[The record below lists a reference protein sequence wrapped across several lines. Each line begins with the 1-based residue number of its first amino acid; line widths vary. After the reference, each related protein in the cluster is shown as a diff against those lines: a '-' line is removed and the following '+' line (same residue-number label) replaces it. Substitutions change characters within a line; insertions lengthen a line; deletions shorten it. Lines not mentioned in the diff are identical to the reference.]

1 MDRERRR
8 VLRAVGAGA
17 AAATLAG
24 CGGANGSDDAPDDS
38 SAATGTIDSPTTD
51 PGDHGGSPP
60 GARFRLRDGAFQVRN
75 DDGWSDRLLRGVNL
89 GMGKPGTFPGEAA
102 ITRSEYD
109 RWLAR
114 IHEMNANAVRVYTVH
129 PPAFYEALSALNERV
144 EDPLYLFHGNWLPAH
159 LTEGETTAFDDELTA
174 VFDRGLREAIDVV
187 HGNATLPDRPGHAA
201 GAFTA
206 DVSPYTMGY
215 VAGVEWEPQFVLRT
229 NEHHDG
235 GATDGRYVEATADA
249 AAFERWLARRL
260 DRALTHEAEAYGTTR
275 PASISNWPTTDH
287 LDHPAEPLAWE
298 DRASVN
304 PNALASTRAHSPG
317 LFATYHAYPYYPD
330 FLNFS
335 EEYLRE
341 GEGAAGSRSYRAY
354 LEDLRENLRHPL
366 VIGEFGVPASRGTAH
381 EQVDG
386 FDQGHHTETRQ
397 GELDAALFA
406 DIVESGAAGGIV
418 FAWQDEWFKRTW
430 NTMRYTDPNRR
441 PEWLN
446 DQSPEERFGLLSF
459 DPAGRVTLS
468 GDAEEW
474 AGATI
479 VSTGGR
485 EPRVAL
491 DDGYDAGRSLRE
503 VRATADPAALSVRI
517 EYEELGETVDWDR
530 MRTVLGFDLVPD
542 RGNTALPRGLIL
554 DHAGRAD
561 VVVELAGPDA
571 SRAWVASHADR
582 FYYEYGET
590 GGYLPTRPYASTP
603 DNGVYHPIRLAVS
616 YPLDLP
622 TQGRTV
628 SFRSVETGQLR
639 YGIGDPDSSK
649 YDSLTD
655 VHVDAAANTIEL
667 RLPWCLLGFRD
678 PSSAVMTGDIWTDG
692 LGATRPVDDVGIAA
706 LTYAPD
712 ADGDARTLSGRPNA
726 TDTLPAAVSGT
737 IPADAGRFSLDTW
750 NDPETEE
757 RLKESYD
764 VLQDAFERYG

>member
-24 CGGANGSDDAPDDS
+24 CGGTGESDGDSDGSPDRTETVGSPAGDSSGDGDAPR
-38 SAATGTIDSPTTD
+38 SP
-51 PGDHGGSPP
+51 
-60 GARFRLRDGAFQVRN
+60 RFRLRDGGFQVRTG
-75 DDGWSDRLLRGVNL
+75 DGWRDRLLRGVNL
-89 GMGKPGTFPGEAA
+89 GMGKPGAFPGEAA
-102 ITRSEYD
+102 ITREEYD

-129 PPAFYEALSALNERV
+129 PPAFYEALAALNERV
-144 EDPLYLFHGNWLPAH
+144 EDPLYLFHGNWLPAR
-159 LTEGETTAFDDELTA
+159 LIEGETTAFDDELTE
-174 VFDRGLREAIDVV
+174 VFDRGLREAVDVV
-187 HGNATLPDRPGHAA
+187 HGNVTLPDRPGHA
-201 GAFTA
+201 GGTFTA
-206 DVSPYTMGY
+206 DVSSYTMGY
-215 VAGVEWEPQFVLRT
+215 VAGVEWEPRFVLRT
-229 NEHHDG
+229 NERHEG

-249 AAFERWLARRL
+249 AAFERWLASRL
-260 DRALTHEAEAYGTTR
+260 DHGLTYEAETYGATR
-275 PASISNWPTTDH
+275 PASVSNWPTTDH
-287 LDHPAEPLAWE
+287 LDHPAEPLVWE

-304 PNALASTRAHSPG
+304 PNALASTRAHSSG

-341 GEGAAGSRSYRAY
+341 GEGAASSRSYRAY

-366 VIGEFGVPASRGTAH
+366 LVGEFGVPASRGIAH

-386 FDQGHHTETRQ
+386 LDQGHHTETQQ
-397 GELDAALFA
+397 GEFDAALFA
-406 DIVESGAAGGIV
+406 DIVDAGAAGGLV

-468 GDAEEW
+468 GDADEW
-474 AGATI
+474 ADATV

-485 EPRVAL
+485 KPRAAL

-503 VRATADPAALSVRI
+503 VRATADPAALSVRVA
-517 EYEELGETVDWDR
+517 YERLGKAVDWSR
-530 MRTVLGFDLVPD
+530 MRTLLAFDLVPG
-542 RGNTALPRGLIL
+542 RGNTALPRGVDL

-561 VVVELAGPDA
+561 LVVELAGPDV
-571 SRAWVASHADR
+571 SRVRVASHVDR

-590 GGYLPTRPYASTP
+590 GGYLPTRSYASRP
-603 DNGVYHPIRLAVS
+603 DNGVYHPMRLAMS
-616 YPLDLP
+616 YPLTLP
-622 TQGRTV
+622 LEDRTV
-628 SFRSVETGQLR
+628 PFRSVETGRLR
-639 YGIGDPDSSK
+639 YGVGDPGSPE

-655 VHVDAAANTIEL
+655 VHVDAAADAIEL

-678 PSSAVMTGDIWTDG
+678 PSSAVMTGDIWENG
-692 LGATRPVDDVGIAA
+692 LDATRSVEDVGVAA
-706 LTYAPD
+706 VTYAPD
-712 ADGDARTLSGRPNA
+712 ADGDARPLSRAANA
-726 TDTLPAAVSGT
+726 TDALPAPTAGT
-737 IPADAGRFSLDTW
+737 VPADAGRFRLDTW

-757 RLKESYD
+757 RLKRSYD
-764 VLQDAFERYG
+764 VLRDAFGRYG